1 MATQILLKIPF
12 VGDGGVGKTSIISR
26 LMGEAF
32 SQSYLMTIGANFFVK
47 KMKVDQTEVGVQLWD
62 TAGQQRFTSL
72 RPMFYKGSFA
82 VVLVYDITRRETFNN
97 LQHWL
102 NEIQRETPDATISI
116 LGNKIDLEDQR
127 LVSTGEGRNY
137 ATSVG
142 AIFGETSAKTGQGI
156 EEALYQL
163 VQTVC
168 AKFIEPE
175 RELKPEKELKTTVH
189 PQLLMDD
196 EFALFEL
203 REVRR

>member
-1 MATQILLKIPF
+1 MTTQILLKIPF

-26 LMGEAF
+26 LMGETF
-32 SQSYLMTIGANFFVK
+32 SQSYLMTLGANFFVK
-47 KMKVDQTEVGVQLWD
+47 KMNIDQIDVGVQLWD

-72 RPMFYKGSFA
+72 RPMFYRGSRA
-82 VVLVYDITRRETFNN
+82 VVLVYDITRPETFEN

-102 NEIQRETPDATISI
+102 NDIQREAPGSTISI

-137 ATSVG
+137 ATTVG
-142 AIFGETSAKTGQGI
+142 ALFAETSAKTGQGI
-156 EEALYQL
+156 EEALHQL

-168 AKFIEPE
+168 AKLEPRME
-175 RELKPEKELKTTVH
+175 MKPEKALKTTVH

-196 EFALFEL
+196 EILLFEL